1 MPAYKYKA
9 VGKTGRRTRG
19 KIDAVNE
26 IDLELR
32 LRQMNLD
39 LITFREIERSRSG
52 FGSGSG
58 GSITRRDLI
67 TFCLDMEQIT
77 RSGIPLMEGI
87 RDLRN
92 AIDNP
97 RFREVLTALV
107 EDMEGGRVLSQTMAQ
122 HPHVFDPVSVSLIRA
137 GEQTGRLTEVFENL
151 GSTLKWQ
158 DELAAQTKR
167 LLIYPALVLLVVLGG
182 VLFMLM
188 YVVPQVA
195 QLMKSMGIV
204 LPLETRALVF
214 VSNGFLDYWPFVF
227 GVPAVIAIAAMLV
240 IHQSLR
246 AQYWWDYTKLHLPVI
261 GPILQK
267 IILSRFTNFFALMYR
282 SGINILD
289 AIKSSEAL
297 VGNRVVADSLR
308 RAGQQITAGG
318 SLTETFRNLGIFPP
332 LMIRM
337 MRVGE
342 STGAL
347 DNALINITYFYNRDV
362 REAIDKALALLGP
375 LLTLVLGGTL
385 IVIMWSV
392 LGPVYDILGSLRI

>member
-1 MPAYKYKA
+1 
-9 VGKTGRRTRG
+9 
-19 KIDAVNE
+19 
-26 IDLELR
+26 
-32 LRQMNLD
+32 
-39 LITFREIERSRSG
+39 
-52 FGSGSG
+52 
-58 GSITRRDLI
+58 
-67 TFCLDMEQIT
+67 
-77 RSGIPLMEGI
+77 
-87 RDLRN
+87 
-92 AIDNP
+92 
-97 RFREVLTALV
+97 
-107 EDMEGGRVLSQTMAQ
+107 MAQ

-158 DELAAQTKR
+158 DELAAETKR
-167 LLIYPALVLLVVLGG
+167 LLMYPALVLLVVVGV

-188 YVVPQVA
+188 YVVPQVT
-195 QLMKSMGIV
+195 QLMKTMNIA
-204 LPLETRALVF
+204 LPLQTRALVF
-214 VSNGFLDYWPFVF
+214 VSNFVLDYWAFVF
-227 GVPAVIAIAAMLV
+227 GVPAVIAVATMLLM
-240 IHQSLR
+240 HQSLK

-282 SGINILD
+282 SGITILD
-289 AIKSSEAL
+289 AIKTSEAL
-297 VGNRVVADSLR
+297 VGNRVIAESLR

-347 DNALINITYFYNRDV
+347 DNALVNITYFYNRDV
-362 REAIDKALALLGP
+362 KEAIDKALAMLGP

-392 LGPVYDILGSLRI
+392 LGPVYDILGMLRI